1 MANNDFEGSVIV
13 VTGAS
18 TGLGRAICIEVASR
32 GAAAV
37 VINYSSNKTE
47 AEVTAGKVEALGAR
61 PLTVKADVGNTVE
74 CEEIVSLARSLG
86 RIDALFNN
94 AGVTTFSE
102 DHGDLSAV
110 SMEDFMNIYRV
121 NVAGAYQMIRAA
133 RPLLE
138 AAPKTAAIV
147 NTSSLAGVAGIGS
160 SLPYA
165 CSKGA
170 LVTMTLS
177 LARSLAPKIRVNAVC
192 PGYIATALGSGDE
205 GVDLC
210 EAMTA
215 LGRVGTTDDLTG
227 LYHFLASDESSYL
240 TGQALQVDGGWS
252 CGPSKA
258 VLEKVLGRP
267 NVS

>member
-1 MANNDFEGSVIV
+1 MFNLEGKNAY
-13 VTGAS
+13 VTGAA
-18 TGLGRAICIEVASR
+18 GGIGRAVAER
-32 GAAAV
+32 YLKAGARV
-37 VINYSSNKTE
+37 VITDIADASGVSQET
-47 AEVTAGKVEALGAR
+47 GAIFHQ
-61 PLTVKADVGNTVE
+61 VDVSDE
-74 CEEIVSLARSLG
+74 
-86 RIDALFNN
+86 
-94 AGVTTFSE
+94 
-102 DHGDLSAV
+102 
-110 SMEDFMNIYRV
+110 
-121 NVAGAYQMIRAA
+121 QQ
-133 RPLLE
+133 
-138 AAPKTAAIV
+138 
-147 NTSSLAGVAGIGS
+147 
-160 SLPYA
+160 
-165 CSKGA
+165 
-170 LVTMTLS
+170 
-177 LARSLAPKIRVNAVC
+177 LARSLAKAEKQLGKLDIVVNNAGVGDVGFTFEETEQSLIERTTRINQWGVLYGLKHAPKYMNDGGSIINTSSMAAIINLIASGVYSATKAAVISMTRMSALELGDRGIRVNAVC